1 MIRNKIKKLNQVRL
15 QQQTKRKY
23 QQNKNIYSFWGK
35 RPNLYNK
42 GAFLTFMGRGKKIR
56 RKAIENLGLR
66 EGDTVLDLCCGT
78 GLNFPYLLEKVGKTG
93 KIIGVDL
100 SKEMLQAAR
109 KNINKNGWQN
119 IQLINEN
126 ATKLSLLPES
136 VDGIFSS
143 LGISTIPNQK
153 KALGRAKNILKE
165 NKKIVVLDAK
175 SFSGIWKILN
185 ILIVPAYKKLALWDY
200 KDKVIKSFAEV
211 FLKYK
216 IEEYNLKTIYILT
229 GKK

>member
-1 MIRNKIKKLNQVRL
+1 
-15 QQQTKRKY
+15 
-23 QQNKNIYSFWGK
+23 
-35 RPNLYNK
+35 
-42 GAFLTFMGRGKKIR
+42 MGRGKKIR

-100 SKEMLQAAR
+100 SKEMLQATR

-153 KALGRAKNILKE
+153 KALGRAKNILKKI
-165 NKKIVVLDAK
+165 KK
-175 SFSGIWKILN
+175 
-185 ILIVPAYKKLALWDY
+185 
-200 KDKVIKSFAEV
+200 
-211 FLKYK
+211 
-216 IEEYNLKTIYILT
+216 
-229 GKK
+229 